1 MKFRKEMMLLYA
13 VTAGNGETLYAKV
26 KEALDGGVTM
36 VQLREKDLS
45 GEELL
50 KEALSLKE
58 LCHEYGVPLI
68 INDRYDIALKAGAD
82 GVHLGQSDADPAEV
96 RKLAG
101 EDLIIGVS
109 AHSIAEAVKA
119 KDDGADYLGAGALFQ
134 TSAKADARPLPMETF
149 REICEA
155 ADLPVVAI
163 GGVNKE
169 NIPLLK
175 GSGAA
180 GAAMISAIFGAEE
193 VEAECRT
200 LKTLLSETLNAA
212 GEEGVNICGHTVKGA
227 IFDFDG
233 AIADS
238 MPAWDAAGVEYLEA
252 KGCTPYPGLS
262 KKLFRMTLEQSA
274 DHFREYYDLI
284 VTPEDIIEGIYSI
297 MEMHYMTDVLPK
309 PGAAELLDKLHKA
322 GVRMCVATVT
332 GRDLV
337 KRTLEKWDMLKYFE
351 HVFTSEELKCNK
363 HTPVM
368 YRAAL
373 DLLGTRKEETMVFE
387 DALHAAR
394 TAKNDG
400 FPVTGV
406 MDPAEEHQEELKK
419 ISDIYITD
427 LRELTEFTLNGSDG
441 KNDPEGVLRKRV

>member
-1 MKFRKEMMLLYA
+1 MKFAKDMLLLYA
-13 VTAGNGETLYAKV
+13 VTAGSGETLYAKV
-26 KEALDGGVTM
+26 KEALKGGATM
-36 VQLREKDLS
+36 VQLREKSLS
-45 GEELL
+45 DEELL
-50 KEALSLKE
+50 NEALSLRE

-96 RKLAG
+96 RRLAG
-101 EDLIIGVS
+101 GDFIIGVS
-109 AHSIAEAVKA
+109 AHNIAEARKA
-119 KDDGADYLGAGALFQ
+119 KDDGADYLGAGALFA
-134 TSAKADARPLPMETF
+134 TSAKADARPLPIEAF

-155 ADLPVVAI
+155 SDLPVVAI
-163 GGVNKE
+163 GGVNKG

-180 GAAMISAIFGAEE
+180 GAAMISAIFGAEAPE
-193 VEAECRT
+193 DECRT
-200 LKTLLSETLNAA
+200 LKALLTETLDAA
-212 GEEGVNICGHTVKGA
+212 PAEGFTIGGYIIKGA

-233 AIADS
+233 TIADS
-238 MPAWDAAGVEYLEA
+238 MPAWNTAGVEFLEA
-252 KGCTPYPGLS
+252 QGCTPYPGLS

-274 DHFREYYDLI
+274 DHFREYFNLI
-284 VTPEDIIEGIYSI
+284 VTPKDIIEGIYSM
-297 MEMHYMTDVLPK
+297 MEIHYMSDVLPK

-322 GVRMCVATVT
+322 GVKMCVATVT
-332 GRDLV
+332 GDDLV
-337 KRTLEKWDMLKYFE
+337 QRTLEKWDMLKYFE
-351 HVFTSEELKCNK
+351 HVFTAEELKCDK

-373 DLLGTRKEETMVFE
+373 GLLGTRKEETMVFE

-400 FPVTGV
+400 FLLTGV
-406 MDPAEEHQEELKK
+406 MDPAEEHQDELKK

-441 KNDPEGVLRKRV
+441 KNDPEGVLRKRA